1 MSWDVF
7 KRVDWTINQLINDIS
22 ADKIALPDLQRPYV
36 WDRARVRDLFDS
48 LFRGYPTGI
57 LLFLENETE
66 QQKRSIGTKEGPKR
80 IPNYVV
86 IDGQQRLTSLYAV
99 FTWYPV
105 LKENKE
111 TEIIVLSFNPLTAEF
126 SVADASTEKGYDWIY
141 DIKEILSGENL
152 FNITSD
158 YLRSFKERYGDN
170 PEVEK
175 VIANNIQKLC
185 NLWKQAFTV
194 MEISKNLRI
203 EEVSDIFL
211 RINSKGKVLNN
222 SDFILTLM
230 SVYREGGRSLIEEFS
245 EATKRR
251 NDIADLN
258 ADDVMRVLVGVGFKR
273 ARLEDVYNF
282 LKAQTHEF
290 ENLNTVIESV
300 VNLQNWRNFLTILKD
315 AWFISKELVSQK
327 TLLIACYIFYLIGH
341 EEYHLSFQ
349 ELAPILRIY
358 YVAMFISQKYSKS
371 SAESTLSKDFQS
383 LQKVKTKE
391 QFVSFLQEEID
402 LEITP
407 DIWTIRFPKDMDSTS
422 IRSPLFIAFTAAQIY
437 FQSPILFRNIP
448 LSKYFIDLKDKA
460 TTKEKTEMDIHHIF
474 PKNYLISLYGKDKI
488 DTKEINQIA
497 NRVYT
502 YNSDNRTISNQAPE
516 EYLQLFSKSWTLD
529 WSKNLE
535 QNAIPS
541 YFDQLSYEDFLQE
554 RRLLMLNILKKYFE
568 QLKNPN
574 VQLEKPSL
582 REAILIGENN
592 TTEFKSSYKRDVRN
606 QQVNDALKFQIIKTI
621 AAFLNTE
628 WWTLY
633 VGVADDGTLLGL
645 EQDINCFAKGLDG
658 LLLDIDNL
666 TKQHFNTSYALITTR
681 VEKIDEKQILI
692 FEVKAAKKPV
702 YFTYQGKEEFYIR
715 KAAGSLSLT
724 IGEATHYIQE
734 HFNYL

>member
-48 LFRGYPTGI
+48 LFRGYPTGL

-66 QQKRSIGTKEGPKR
+66 QQKRSIGRKEDLKR

-111 TEIIVLSFNPLTAEF
+111 PEVIVLSFNPLTAEF

-170 PEVEK
+170 PEVER
-175 VIANNIQKLC
+175 VIANNIQRLC

-194 MEISKNLRI
+194 MEISKDLRI

-211 RINSKGKVLNN
+211 RINSRGKVLNN

-230 SVYREGGRSLIEEFS
+230 SVYREGGRVLIEEFS
-245 EATKRR
+245 EATRRR

-391 QFVSFLQEEID
+391 EFVAFLQEEID

-448 LSKYFIDLKDKA
+448 LSKYFIDLKGIFIIFFQKITLFLSMVKIRLIRKKLIRLLIEFTPIIAIIELFQIRLLKSIYSSFLKA
-460 TTKEKTEMDIHHIF
+460 ELWIGAKTWNKTQFLLI
-474 PKNYLISLYGKDKI
+474 LISFLMKI
-488 DTKEINQIA
+488 
-497 NRVYT
+497 
-502 YNSDNRTISNQAPE
+502 
-516 EYLQLFSKSWTLD
+516 
-529 WSKNLE
+529 
-535 QNAIPS
+535 
-541 YFDQLSYEDFLQE
+541 
-554 RRLLMLNILKKYFE
+554 ILKKYFE

-574 VQLEKPSL
+574 IQLEKVSL
-582 REAILIGENN
+582 KEKILIGENN

-621 AAFLNTE
+621 AAFLNTD

-633 VGVADDGTLLGL
+633 VGVADDGTLLWL
-645 EQDINCFAKGLDG
+645 EHDISCFAKGLDG

-666 TKQHFNTSYALITTR
+666 TKTHFNTSYALITVN
-681 VEKIDEKQILI
+681 VEMVDEKQILV

-724 IGEATHYIQE
+724 IGEATNYIQD
-734 HFNYL
+734 HFSYL